1 MKIECWDDL
10 LQLVA
15 NVRNQGRMLTNF
27 FADAERMSPWCDE
40 GTFVAETNEDGD
52 FLLHGLTGFTN
63 VYFFVRDADALRR
76 ALAKLM
82 EMRPDTRLVA
92 DVLGPDQMRM
102 PLEDA
107 FKANGFEV
115 QTVLQRMGRKT
126 PEESCAADPE
136 IIAATHDDVPLVQN
150 LLTAY
155 FNAEQEQLPS
165 GDELRKWV
173 SNGGLR
179 VKRGADGRVEGFVI
193 YDLSPTQLYLRYW
206 FVHPEARGKGIGG
219 KLLRTMF
226 AAGVQTKRQYFWV
239 KTDNENAIIRYMHY
253 GFAFE
258 PLKNTVLACG
268 GKSK

>member
-1 MKIECWDDL
+1 MKIETWDK
-10 LQLVA
+10 VA
-15 NVRNQGRMLTNF
+15 KLIAEERNQGRMLTNF

-40 GTFVAETNEDGD
+40 GTLVAETNEDGD
-52 FLLHGLTGFTN
+52 FLLHGQTGFTS

-76 ALAKLM
+76 GLSKLM
-82 EMRPDTRLVA
+82 EARPDTRLVA
-92 DVLGPDQMRM
+92 DVLGPDQLRM

-126 PEESCAADPE
+126 PVESYEADPE
-136 IIAATHDDVPLVQN
+136 VVAATRDDVPLVQG

-165 GDELRKWV
+165 GQELRKWAD
-173 SNGGLR
+173 NGGLR
-179 VKRGADGRVEGFVI
+179 VKHGTGGKVEGFVI
-193 YDLSPTQLYLRYW
+193 YDLLPAQLYLRYW
-206 FVHPEARGKGIGG
+206 FVHPEARGRGIGG

-226 AAGVQTKRQYFWV
+226 AAGAQTKRQYFWV
-239 KTDNENAIIRYMHY
+239 KTDNENAIIRYKHY

-258 PLKNTVLACG
+258 PLKNMVLARG
-268 GKSK
+268 GKLK